1 MKERAREKGRKDDD
15 EGMLGTGYRFA
26 GQIGTLGKVESASIR
41 STAAA
46 ARNEEM
52 IVPEVSLLL

>member
-1 MKERAREKGRKDDD
+1 MKERERAREDDD
-15 EGMLGTGYRFA
+15 EGMLGTGFRFA